1 MSLGVDVPL
10 LLPPANK
17 DLLRVRASSGV
28 SLVGVA
34 PELLDD
40 SAGVFCEASEPVVEV
55 CLEAAEVLLPCCCC
69 CCSDELLLCWLENL
83 GRSPAPVG
91 VDGVASVFRALSEE
105 ASCPLFCFLILA
117 ISSSSLTWRAAAVGR
132 GGMRLD
138 GLDSSDC

>member
-1 MSLGVDVPL
+1 LGVDVPL

-55 CLEAAEVLLPCCCC
+55 CLEAGEVLLPCC

-91 VDGVASVFRALSEE
+91 VDGVASVFRALSEEEE

-138 GLDSSDC
+138 GLDSDC

>member
-55 CLEAAEVLLPCCCC
+55 CLEAAGVLLP

-91 VDGVASVFRALSEE
+91 VDGVASVFRALSEEE

-138 GLDSSDC
+138 GLDSDC